1 MKKYRLQLTFMDG
14 RHAIPYTEAVHRVYM
29 LERCAKVAGLAAL
42 KKNNPK

>member
-29 LERCAKVAGLAAL
+29 LERCAKVAGRLAARR
-42 KKNNPK
+42 